1 MFGFIAA
8 SFSKEKKLYKAVKN
22 ILGFYPGNI
31 FLYRLAFRHKSASRI
46 SGGIKSNNERLE
58 YLGDSVISTAVA
70 HYLFMRYPNKDEGF
84 LTEMRSKMVSRAT
97 LNKVALKMGLHE
109 LLNIDAKAGGFKS
122 VDGNALE
129 ALMGAVFLDKGYRFT
144 EKVILKRVVAVH
156 IDMDEI
162 EKRDWNYKSKLI
174 DWGQKERYK
183 VNFQVQG
190 TMNQKGKRLYKV
202 AAKVNDEVWGEG
214 IDQSIKA
221 AEQIAAENAYKN
233 KVLPWIDSQSK
244 KGYREP
250 LADERKVQKPANESK
265 SAGVGK
271 ADVLPLKTP
280 LQPQADSVQTEGQ
293 AAARPAPAEGQDLL
307 PEKGRIGSLP
317 ATNTISSILGF
328 RETGSADVGSSG
340 TTEEVTDATPMKSS
354 EVDGEI

>member
-1 MFGFIAA
+1 MLGFIAVY
-8 SFSKEKKLYKAVKN
+8 FSKEKKLYKAVKN

-31 FLYRLAFRHKSASRI
+31 FLYRLAFRHKSASRV

-144 EKVILKRVVAVH
+144 ERVILKRVVAVH

-183 VNFQVQG
+183 VNFQVLG

-202 AAKVNDEVWGEG
+202 AAVVNEEIWGEG

-221 AEQIAAENAYKN
+221 SEQIAAENAYKN
-233 KVLPWIDSQSK
+233 KVLALIEKQFK
-244 KGYREP
+244 QGYREP
-250 LADERKVQKPANESK
+250 LPDDRKTGRANVSAEKGEK
-265 SAGVGK
+265 SEPGLHVSAS
-271 ADVLPLKTP
+271 
-280 LQPQADSVQTEGQ
+280 QADASSVDPVRNRDLQEGNKM
-293 AAARPAPAEGQDLL
+293 PGP
-307 PEKGRIGSLP
+307 LP
-317 ATNTISSILGF
+317 ATDTISSLLGF
-328 RETGSADVGSSG
+328 GESFSSG
-340 TTEEVTDATPMKSS
+340 AVSSSHGTMGSVTEIVPLESS
-354 EVDGEI
+354 GNPADIRQD

>member
-8 SFSKEKKLYKAVKN
+8 CFSKEKKMYKAVKN

-31 FLYRLAFRHKSASRI
+31 FLYRLAFRHKSASRVM
-46 SGGIKSNNERLE
+46 GGIKSNNERLE

-70 HYLFMRYPNKDEGF
+70 HYLFKRYPNKDEGF

-97 LNKVALKMGLHE
+97 LNKVAMKMGLHD

-144 EKVILKRVVAVH
+144 EKIILKRIIAVH

-174 DWGQKERYK
+174 DWGQKDRYK
-183 VNFQVQG
+183 VNFQVLG
-190 TMNQKGKRLYKV
+190 TLNQKGKKLYKV
-202 AAKVNDEVWGEG
+202 AAMVDGEVWGEG

-221 AEQIAAENAYKN
+221 AEQIAAENAYKQ
-233 KVLPWIDSQSK
+233 KVVPLMEKQSR

-250 LADERKVQKPANESK
+250 LPET
-265 SAGVGK
+265 
-271 ADVLPLKTP
+271 LPVDGP
-280 LQPQADSVQTEGQ
+280 HA
-293 AAARPAPAEGQDLL
+293 
-307 PEKGRIGSLP
+307 
-317 ATNTISSILGF
+317 TISSFLGLGGQSEGNLQP
-328 RETGSADVGSSG
+328 ETEAKKDSQSGEPSGQSRSSDEVVPG
-340 TTEEVTDATPMKSS
+340 DAGRGKPEAESDAGFQTGVESGEKPEENPAENPGL
-354 EVDGEI
+354 EEDGASV